1 MNNSPAP
8 QTEADSAQIID
19 FRAIANW
26 ISFGL
31 RAVRRRAKLVA
42 LIAGGMFF
50 VAVVAVQLMPKTFR
64 VQCRLL
70 AQKNSALALRGD
82 QGGEQ
87 ATRSASDIV
96 LRRENVID
104 LMKQTNL
111 VEEWWRNRNFLQ
123 RSKDFV
129 MKLFPPP
136 TEEQKLA
143 ALTDFVLTKLSVY
156 NDETSVTFQADWRDP
171 VMAFK
176 LADAAQRSFLNV
188 KHVQEVSTLAEA
200 VSILEGRAA
209 SVREEINASV
219 TSLQA
224 LRERKQKE
232 EKTKPKEKV
241 VAPEPTPAPEAAK
254 PAPAKKDQPPA
265 ESPEV
270 VAARQKRIAE
280 LATTIDTKE
289 RALAELESTRMRRLS
304 DLQAKLQDL
313 KAVYT
318 EQHPAVTDARQA
330 IISATKEAP
339 EASRLREELRQLRAE
354 SEQLR
359 QAAGAPASAS
369 GGFRGGRPVG
379 VTAAGGGLGDVIR
392 IEQES
397 AEERDPE
404 IEYARSQLRFAITTY
419 QALEDQ
425 IGKTVVD
432 LKTAEAAFKYRY
444 TMVTP
449 PELPR
454 RPISPNSGA
463 IMFAALIGGLLIGVL
478 AAIAFELKDGLLYA
492 RWQVE
497 QGLSLRVLSSVK
509 MPALLP
515 GSAPG
520 RGRDP

>member
-1 MNNSPAP
+1 MNNSQAP

-31 RAVRRRAKLVA
+31 RATRRRAKLVA
-42 LIAGGMFF
+42 AIAAGMFLIA
-50 VAVVAVQLMPKTFR
+50 VIAVQLIPKTFR

-96 LRRENVID
+96 LRRDNVID

-111 VEEWWRNRNFLQ
+111 VEEWKRNRTFLQ
-123 RSKDFV
+123 RSKDQV

-136 TEEQKLA
+136 TEEQRLA
-143 ALTDFVLTKLSVY
+143 ALTDFVLTKLQVY

-232 EKTKPKEKV
+232 ESSKPREK
-241 VAPEPTPAPEAAK
+241 VAPEPAPAPEAAK
-254 PAPAKKDQPPA
+254 PAPTPKQPPA
-265 ESPEV
+265 EAPEV
-270 VAARQKRIAE
+270 VAARQRRVAE
-280 LATTIDTKE
+280 LQPLIETKE
-289 RALAELESTRMRRLS
+289 RALSELEGARTRRLAE
-304 DLQAKLQDL
+304 LQAKLQDL
-313 KAVYT
+313 RAVYT

-330 IISATKEAP
+330 IITATKEAP
-339 EASRLREELRQLRAE
+339 EAARLRDEIRQLRAE
-354 SEQLR
+354 YDQLR
-359 QAAGAPASAS
+359 QATGAPAIP
-369 GGFRGGRPVG
+369 GGGRGGRAVG

-454 RPISPNSGA
+454 RPISPNSSA
-463 IMFAALIGGLLIGVL
+463 IMFAALVGGLLIGIL

-492 RWQVE
+492 RWQIE

-515 GSAPG
+515 GPSPG
-520 RGRDP
+520 RGREP